1 MSKDNNPNT
10 PTDLDAFKAKILEH
24 IKAGKPLNGKDGLLT
39 PLIKEV
45 MTAALEGEM
54 EAHLESEAQPGE
66 SNRRNGKTVKTVKSA
81 SGTFDL
87 ITPRDRN
94 GTFEPQIIKKRQTI
108 LTDELDDKILK
119 LFAIGT
125 SYKDIT
131 AHLLDMYGV
140 DISTATISAVT
151 DKLVP

>member
-1 MSKDNNPNT
+1 
-10 PTDLDAFKAKILEH
+10 
-24 IKAGKPLNGKDGLLT
+24 
-39 PLIKEV
+39 

-151 DKLVP
+151 DKLVPIVTQWRNRTFRVYLSDYIFRCNVLQST